1 MFDIHGAG
9 VIAVA
14 AIVTMLI
21 RFFPFAVFGGD
32 KKRPVVIDYLA
43 DVLPYAI
50 MGMLVVYCLK
60 NVSLITAPH
69 GLPELIACILVV
81 LLHLWKRNTLLSIFG
96 GTAVYMVCIRF
107 LPLLVSGSH

>member
-1 MFDIHGAG
+1 MSEIHAAG

-32 KKRPVVIDYLA
+32 KKRPAMIDYLA

-69 GLPELIACILVV
+69 GLPELIACMLVV
-81 LLHLWKRNTLLSIFG
+81 LLHLWKRNTLLSIIA
-96 GTAVYMVCIRF
+96 GTAVYMF
-107 LPLLVSGSH
+107 LMQVVF

>member
-1 MFDIHGAG
+1 MFDIHAAG

-14 AIVTMLI
+14 SIVTMLI

-32 KKRPVVIDYLA
+32 KRPAVIDYLA

-60 NVSLITAPH
+60 NVSLIVAPH
-69 GLPELIACILVV
+69 GLPELIACVLVV
-81 LLHLWKRNTLLSIFG
+81 LLHLWKRNTLLSIIA
-96 GTAVYMVCIRF
+96 GTAAYMF
-107 LPLLVSGSH
+107 LIQVVF

>member
-50 MGMLVVYCLK
+50 M
-60 NVSLITAPH
+60 
-69 GLPELIACILVV
+69 
-81 LLHLWKRNTLLSIFG
+81 
-96 GTAVYMVCIRF
+96 
-107 LPLLVSGSH
+107 